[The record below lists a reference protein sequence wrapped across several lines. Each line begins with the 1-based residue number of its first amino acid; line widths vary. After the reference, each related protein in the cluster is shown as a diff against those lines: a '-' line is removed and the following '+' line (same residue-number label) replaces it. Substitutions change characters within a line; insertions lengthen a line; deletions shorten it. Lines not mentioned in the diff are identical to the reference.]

1 MAPKRHGGKARKP
14 TMAKAKRMVTKQ
26 RKAKAK
32 KNMDTYFL
40 KTKNIVTLTPGQG
53 AVVSNYLYNVW
64 TLDPGTTT
72 YPGDFLRNAEFNL
85 WKLQYDKFRVNSVKI
100 TVTPKA
106 NVLDQANG
114 NNNDGKFNVT
124 GDGLVHTCI
133 DRDGQAPSSKALISR
148 YPSYRKYSILK
159 PFTRSY
165 AIKYPTGIWLD
176 CDNPAGFGMAK
187 ELGLTGGVTIYAE
200 NILEDNFE
208 ILNEPW
214 ATVVVEHNI
223 VFQGKTSN
231 SLSGVY
237 NEALELVGV
246 TINRIDNA
254 LILPQTPVT
263 MVTGTLDNDTKTR
276 LDTVDLSGA
285 NVTEVSVDDL
295 GRD

>member
-1 MAPKRHGGKARKP
+1 
-14 TMAKAKRMVTKQ
+14 
-26 RKAKAK
+26 
-32 KNMDTYFL
+32 
-40 KTKNIVTLTPGQG
+40 
-53 AVVSNYLYNVW
+53 
-64 TLDPGTTT
+64 
-72 YPGDFLRNAEFNL
+72 
-85 WKLQYDKFRVNSVKI
+85 
-100 TVTPKA
+100 
-106 NVLDQANG
+106 
-114 NNNDGKFNVT
+114 
-124 GDGLVHTCI
+124 
-133 DRDGQAPSSKALISR
+133 
-148 YPSYRKYSILK
+148 
-159 PFTRSY
+159 
-165 AIKYPTGIWLD
+165 
-176 CDNPAGFGMAK
+176 MAK